1 MGKHKKQLRLE
12 KSKVKLKKKPLPKGQ
27 NITDTSF
34 KTRSIVITEQ
44 FKTTD
49 ESQPLSSRKLNV
61 KELVT
66 RLKHYN
72 DTVRQN
78 AVAGLKEIII
88 THTESVLGS
97 YFYSLVMAITELIVS
112 EVMRNIRREALKLL
126 QLIMAQVSVE
136 KVTPFFS
143 ALQWNLNCAMTHIN
157 PKIQE
162 DSLLLF
168 DILLEASPSLVA
180 SGASHILPN
189 FLNMISKLRA
199 ESQLDR
205 TLTVNLQ
212 SKLTTVK
219 WRIQVLTRLRYFLG
233 AIVTQERRRLKGPES
248 TGCRNLR
255 WGEEGASNMT
265 LFNPAYG
272 ELCVLPDLF
281 RRSEG
286 PAAGVDEIQGYVK
299 QLMPLLFDT
308 WLEVGPGKEAEGRQ
322 EKVGLNEE
330 ALDLLKCISQIIYLL
345 WDYIHLWEQKTKNE
359 TLVIWFKSM
368 FEKDFN
374 RYIMSGFP
382 YTQVETSNT
391 IKRSKKQDMF
401 QEPSNVMS
409 GSKTSEHNLIICHL
423 YLCISTSPAREVAG
437 NVSEYVKKHVTKW
450 NSGDN
455 NTTSEQFVKVL
466 GCLLGERFMFWS
478 KHKAMAVPSILE
490 AVVSTSLG
498 RKREI
503 PALFHLLIHL
513 VLDIRLKNLARSPV
527 LQPWIASLPDLLCQP
542 VVPST
547 VVKCLGKLACH
558 NNRTFHM
565 ALLDKL
571 PHFISKSQGN
581 LGSVVVS
588 GYEKDPLEGRKN
600 LADFLYWAPELSPS
614 TQKLLDEQL
623 LCWDANLASHVTELL
638 AMRPGVKT
646 RSTQE
651 VQELLSVL

>member
-180 SGASHILPN
+180 SRASHILPN
-189 FLNMISKLRA
+189 FLNMISKLRS

-233 AIVTQERRRLKGPES
+233 AIVAQERRRLKGPES
-248 TGCRNLR
+248 TGCKNLR
-255 WGEEGASNMT
+255 WGEEGASNVT
-265 LFNPAYG
+265 LFNPAYS

-281 RRSEG
+281 HRSEG
-286 PAAGVDEIQGYVK
+286 PAAGDDEIQGYVK
-299 QLMPLLFDT
+299 QLMPLLFET

-330 ALDLLKCISQIIYLL
+330 ALDLLKSISQIIYLL

-359 TLVIWFKSM
+359 TLVIWFKTM

-382 YTQVETSNT
+382 YTQMETSNT
-391 IKRSKKQDMF
+391 IKKSKKQDMF
-401 QEPSNVMS
+401 QEPSNVTS

-423 YLCISTSPAREVAG
+423 YLCISTSPVREVTR

-450 NSGDN
+450 TSGDN
-455 NTTSEQFVKVL
+455 NAASEQFVKVL

-478 KHKAMAVPSILE
+478 KYKAMAVPSILE
-490 AVVSTSLG
+490 AVVSTSLS

-503 PALFHLLIHL
+503 PVLFHLLIHL

-547 VVKCLGKLACH
+547 VIKCLGKLACH
-558 NNRTFHM
+558 NNRTFHT

-571 PHFISKSQGN
+571 PHFIRN

-600 LADFLYWAPELSPS
+600 LADFLYWAPKLSPS

-646 RSTQE
+646 SSTQE
-651 VQELLSVL
+651 VPELISVL